1 MAAPVTL
8 VFGCSSAGLPPPANS
23 VCISVSPYKKINN
36 LQSCCSQDSKHFE
49 HSQNSR
55 LCSYFHT
62 PRNYVQHTT
71 PPAIPHT
78 LFPAPSLTP
87 NFTFCGIPCQ
97 TAAGVPISATAT
109 ASNYTCYGT
118 MPVPYPDTA
127 SGPDPSTIKSPTS
140 SVAPIFW
147 HQPQSL

>member
-1 MAAPVTL
+1 MAIVVAIGMHL
-8 VFGCSSAGLPPPANS
+8 SFRASHIIAKDRD
-23 VCISVSPYKKINN
+23 VS
-36 LQSCCSQDSKHFE
+36 
-49 HSQNSR
+49 
-55 LCSYFHT
+55 
-62 PRNYVQHTT
+62 
-71 PPAIPHT
+71 
-78 LFPAPSLTP
+78 
-87 NFTFCGIPCQ
+87 FCGIPCQ